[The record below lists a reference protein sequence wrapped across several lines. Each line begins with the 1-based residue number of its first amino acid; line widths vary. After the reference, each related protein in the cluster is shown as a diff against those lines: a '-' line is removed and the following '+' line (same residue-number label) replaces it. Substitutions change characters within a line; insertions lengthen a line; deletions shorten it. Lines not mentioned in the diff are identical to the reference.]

1 MKYCITALLLVLLL
15 AGCKNDAVPQDTAVT
30 KDTATAIV
38 TKPLKKMEDTFP
50 FSKSEKIEVISYEM
64 RHYWD
69 TIVKPEGKQAIKP
82 LIENGKLLM
91 PAARIAEKKELTDKL
106 KNRLFNLLYD
116 TKKDNGTVADC
127 FNPRHTILFYDK
139 TDKVIAYTEVCL
151 ACGSSEQSEGFT
163 YNLLSQQR
171 MRLLGEIFKD
181 AGLNI
186 TEESFY

>member
-1 MKYCITALLLVLLL
+1 MKYCITAFLLVLLL
-15 AGCKNDAVPQDTAVT
+15 AGCKKDAAMQ
-30 KDTATAIV
+30 ATAIPKDTIAV
-38 TKPLKKMEDTFP
+38 VMGKPIKKMDEIFP

-69 TIVKPEGKQAIKP
+69 TIVKPGGRQAIRP
-82 LIENGKLLM
+82 LVKNGTLLM
-91 PAARIAEKKELTDKL
+91 PVSRITERKELDSKL
-106 KNRLFNLLYD
+106 KNRLFDLLYNKD
-116 TKKDNGTVADC
+116 DNGTGADC
-127 FNPRHTILFYDK
+127 FNPRHSILFYDK

-151 ACGSSEQSEGFT
+151 ACGTSGQSEGFT

-186 TEESFY
+186 TEDSFY